1 MIKLAKPVALAAS
14 LAISACNGGAAS
26 AGDEST
32 THAGDTASALDVI
45 PLTVKSGGRE
55 HRFQVEVARS
65 DAEQQQGL
73 MYRTKVASDRG
84 MLFPFPRPKIASFWQ
99 KNMLISI
106 DMIYVRADGSI
117 DRIVENT
124 IPGNLEPAVSGGE
137 VSAVLELAGGTAARL
152 GIDESAVVHW
162 QDR

>member
-1 MIKLAKPVALAAS
+1 MTRFAKAVALAAS
-14 LAISACNGGAAS
+14 LAIAACNGGAS

-32 THAGDTASALDVI
+32 TQAGDTASALDVI
-45 PLTVKSGGRE
+45 PLTVTSGVRE

-65 DAEQQQGL
+65 EAEQQQGL
-73 MYRTKVASDRG
+73 MYRTKVVSDRG
-84 MLFPFPRPKIASFWQ
+84 MLFPFARPKIASFWQ

-124 IPGNLEPAVSGGE
+124 IPGNLEPSVSGGE
-137 VSAVLELAGGTAARL
+137 VSAVLELAGGTSARL
-152 GIDESAVVHW
+152 GIDETAIVRW
-162 QDR
+162 KDR

>member
-26 AGDEST
+26 AGNESST
-32 THAGDTASALDVI
+32 AGDRASALDII
-45 PLTVKSGGRE
+45 PLTVTSGGRE

-84 MLFPFPRPKIASFWQ
+84 MLFPFARPKIASFWM
-99 KNMLISI
+99 KNTVVPLDII
-106 DMIYVRADGSI
+106 FVRADGMI
-117 DRIVENT
+117 DRIAENT
-124 IPGNLEPAVSGGE
+124 VPYSLEPVASGGE

-152 GIDESAVVHW
+152 GIDESAVVRW